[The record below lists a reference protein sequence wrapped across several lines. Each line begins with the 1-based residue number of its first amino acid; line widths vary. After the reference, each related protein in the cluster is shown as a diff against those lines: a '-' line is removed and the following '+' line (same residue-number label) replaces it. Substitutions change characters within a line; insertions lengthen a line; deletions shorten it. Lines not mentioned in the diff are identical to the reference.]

1 MYRQFTVIDFLS
13 MLIPGAVV
21 VLVANWVGV
30 PFVALW
36 TAFVPDGSIG
46 LTLYLVVLSYL
57 VGHVL
62 SQVTKPLE
70 KLSGFQNSEREMRT
84 EYEDMVMKKAE
95 ELGLTEYIP
104 KDQREEKLLWRR
116 VQYCVLQR
124 ADCQRLRLMQG
135 FYGLCRSSV
144 ASVMV
149 VWLCLCV
156 HAGMAP
162 GIWCVYTVVGVV
174 SVVMLTVRGNKF
186 RRKYLETM
194 YESFLLLGAVP
205 EGVMT
210 P

>member
-13 MLIPGAVV
+13 MFIPGAVV

-104 KDQREEKLLWRR
+104 KDQREEKMLWRR

-186 RRKYLETM
+186 RRKDLETM
-194 YESFLLLGAVP
+194 YERFLLLGAVP

>member
-1 MYRQFTVIDFLS
+1 

-21 VLVANWVGV
+21 VLVANWAGV

-156 HAGMAP
+156 HAGIAP

>member
-1 MYRQFTVIDFLS
+1 

-104 KDQREEKLLWRR
+104 KDHREEKLLWRR

-156 HAGMAP
+156 HAGIAP

>member
-84 EYEDMVMKKAE
+84 EYEDVVMKKAE

-156 HAGMAP
+156 HAGIAP
-162 GIWCVYTVVGVV
+162 EMWCVYTVIGVVGVI
-174 SVVMLTVRGNKF
+174 MLTMRGKKF
-186 RRKYLETM
+186 RKKYLETM
-194 YESFLLLGAVP
+194 YETFLLLESVSGKI
-205 EGVMT
+205 T
-210 P
+210 TS

>member
-1 MYRQFTVIDFLS
+1 MF
-13 MLIPGAVV
+13 IPGAVV

>member
-36 TAFVPDGSIG
+36 TAFVPDESIG

-156 HAGMAP
+156 HAGIAP
-162 GIWCVYTVVGVV
+162 GIWCVYTVVGAV

>member
-13 MLIPGAVV
+13 MFIPGAVV

-70 KLSGFQNSEREMRT
+70 KLSGFQNSEREIRT

>member
-84 EYEDMVMKKAE
+84 EYEDVVMKKAE

-156 HAGMAP
+156 HAGIAP

>member
-36 TAFVPDGSIG
+36 TSFVPDGSLG

-70 KLSGFQNSEREMRT
+70 KLSGFQNGEREMRT

-144 ASVMV
+144 AAVIV
-149 VWLCLCV
+149 VWLCLCI
-156 HAGMAP
+156 HAGIAP
-162 GIWCVYTVVGVV
+162 EMWSVYTVIGVV
-174 SVVMLTVRGNKF
+174 TVIMLTVRGNKF

-194 YESFLLLGAVP
+194 YESFLLIGSVP
-205 EGVMT
+205 ERVTT

>member
-156 HAGMAP
+156 HAGIAP
-162 GIWCVYTVVGVV
+162 GIWCVYTVVGAV

>member
-21 VLVANWVGV
+21 VLVANWAGV

-104 KDQREEKLLWRR
+104 KDHREEKLLWRR

-156 HAGMAP
+156 HAGIAP

>member
-1 MYRQFTVIDFLS
+1 

-156 HAGMAP
+156 HAGIAP

>member
-1 MYRQFTVIDFLS
+1 

-156 HAGMAP
+156 HAGIAP
-162 GIWCVYTVVGVV
+162 GIWCVYTVVGDV

>member
-95 ELGLTEYIP
+95 GLGLTEYIP

-156 HAGMAP
+156 HAGIAP

>member
-13 MLIPGAVV
+13 MFIPGAVV
-21 VLVANWVGV
+21 VLVANWAGV
-30 PFVALW
+30 PLVALW
-36 TAFVPDGSIG
+36 TSFVPDGSLG

-84 EYEDMVMKKAE
+84 EYEDVVMKKAE

-156 HAGMAP
+156 HAGIAP
-162 GIWCVYTVVGVV
+162 EMWCVYTVIGVVGVI
-174 SVVMLTVRGNKF
+174 MLTMRGKKF
-186 RRKYLETM
+186 RKKYLETM
-194 YESFLLLGAVP
+194 YETFLLLESVSGKI
-205 EGVMT
+205 T
-210 P
+210 TS